1 MSLLAPTPLSPEHQV
16 NAFACGESIFD
27 DWLKRRA
34 LAIQASGASRTFV
47 IADDER
53 QVIGYYSLAAGAIAP
68 QAGAHRSVRQGPA
81 APVPVMVLACLAVD
95 VRAQGRR
102 LGPAMLRDALQRSV
116 LVSQN
121 TGVRSLVVHA
131 INENGQKFYEHY
143 GFRTTSTHPITLML
157 RLDQAPAP
165 PFDLAGQ

>member
-1 MSLLAPTPLSPEHQV
+1 MSLQGPVPLSPDHQV

-34 LAIQASGASRTFV
+34 LATQSSGSSRTFV

-53 QVIGYYSLAAGAIAP
+53 QVVGYYSLAAGAVAP
-68 QAGAHRSVRQGPA
+68 QTSAHRTARPNLA
-81 APVPVMVLACLAVD
+81 APIPVMVLACLAVD
-95 VRAQGRR
+95 VRAQGHK
-102 LGPAMLRDALQRSV
+102 LGSAMLLDTFQRSV

-121 TGVRSLVVHA
+121 TGVRALLAHA

-157 RLDQAPAP
+157 RLEQS
-165 PFDLAGQ
+165 LASFPG